1 MLKNFVTGKIIQER
15 QFNKKAGK
23 YYSSLVFVT
32 ITHPEFS
39 RFRKLF
45 YKRKKKVITNLIL
58 NRLTSFGLAIWIMD
72 DGYYNKEHKFMDL
85 YTMSFTYK
93 EHLIIQNWFKK
104 KYEFFPKINYHKQSD
119 KYYLRFNFL
128 DTQKLVNIIKPYIIQ
143 SMGRKIG
150 LRA

>member
-1 MLKNFVTGKIIQER
+1 
-15 QFNKKAGK
+15 
-23 YYSSLVFVT
+23 
-32 ITHPEFS
+32 
-39 RFRKLF
+39 
-45 YKRKKKVITNLIL
+45 
-58 NRLTSFGLAIWIMD
+58 MD

-150 LRA
+150 LRV